1 MEALISKFRDIVGP
15 EWVFT
20 HEHQLRTYESDGLL
34 QYQALPAVAVLP
46 GDGDQVRD
54 VVAACAAANVPF
66 VPRGAGSG
74 LSGGALPIKEGVL
87 IVLSRL
93 TRVLEVDLDN
103 GRICVEPGV
112 TNVNVSAAVGPS
124 FFYPPDPS
132 SQIVCSIGGN
142 VAENSGGAHCFK
154 YGFTTNYVTGLEVV
168 LADGEVIMLG
178 GEEPDQP
185 GYDLLG
191 AFVGAEG
198 TLGIATAI
206 TVRVVPSPEATRTLV
221 AFFDST

>member
-74 LSGGALPIKEGVL
+74 LSGGALAVDGG
-87 IVLSRL
+87 IVLSARDKE
-93 TRVLEVDLDN
+93 RS
-103 GRICVEPGV
+103 GV
-112 TNVNVSAAVGPS
+112 
-124 FFYPPDPS
+124 
-132 SQIVCSIGGN
+132 Q
-142 VAENSGGAHCFK
+142 SGA
-154 YGFTTNYVTGLEVV
+154 GFVHRK
-168 LADGEVIMLG
+168 II
-178 GEEPDQP
+178 
-185 GYDLLG
+185 LG
-191 AFVGAEG
+191 AMCVLRAASLAQTGEH
-198 TLGIATAI
+198 
-206 TVRVVPSPEATRTLV
+206 S
-221 AFFDST
+221 

>member
-74 LSGGALPIKEGVL
+74 LSGGALPIADGVL

-93 TRVLEVDLDN
+93 TRVLEDSD
-103 GRICVEPGV
+103 
-112 TNVNVSAAVGPS
+112 
-124 FFYPPDPS
+124 
-132 SQIVCSIGGN
+132 
-142 VAENSGGAHCFK
+142 
-154 YGFTTNYVTGLEVV
+154 
-168 LADGEVIMLG
+168 LADRLRHDGRLRASHFTWERTA
-178 GEEPDQP
+178 
-185 GYDLLG
+185 DLTVE
-191 AFVGAEG
+191 AYREAVARG
-198 TLGIATAI
+198 TSARAT
-206 TVRVVPSPEATRTLV
+206 E
-221 AFFDST
+221 